1 MWGIFVI
8 LILIL
13 IIILIPSIP
22 VLAVLVYLKYK
33 HNVKTIIILLII
45 VTINVLFYGGI
56 VISSHISEMER
67 ENEFDELFQLYDKDH
82 PDYGLLRN
90 YNTLTDDEKIIW
102 DKYFGDGGRNIGR
115 YMLLPIFYMFIIIF
129 TIVTYFIIIRLLYK
143 NNKKCYND

>member
-1 MWGIFVI
+1 MWQIFV
-8 LILIL
+8 LF
-13 IIILIPSIP
+13 IPSIF
-22 VLAVLVYLKYK
+22 VLVVSVYLKYK
-33 HNVKTIIILLII
+33 YNIKTIIILLII
-45 VTINVLFYGGI
+45 IITNIIFYGSILMIG
-56 VISSHISEMER
+56 HINEIKL
-67 ENEFDELFQLYDKDH
+67 ENKFNELFQLFDKDH